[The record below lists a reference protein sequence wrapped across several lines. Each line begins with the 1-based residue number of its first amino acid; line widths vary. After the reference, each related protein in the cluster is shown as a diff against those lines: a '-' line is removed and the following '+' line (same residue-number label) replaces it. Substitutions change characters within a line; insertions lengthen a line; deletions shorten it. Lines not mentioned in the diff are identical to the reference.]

1 MTEKSYILFMKE
13 VKGDRDKDSKVTYK
27 LPKRKKMGEVKDVF
41 QVLIFRATRDTYTYY
56 TNVHTHSN
64 VETIKIQESFTSST
78 T

>member
-1 MTEKSYILFMKE
+1 MYFMYFFLE
-13 VKGDRDKDSKVTYK
+13 LLETY
-27 LPKRKKMGEVKDVF
+27 
-41 QVLIFRATRDTYTYY
+41 AYY